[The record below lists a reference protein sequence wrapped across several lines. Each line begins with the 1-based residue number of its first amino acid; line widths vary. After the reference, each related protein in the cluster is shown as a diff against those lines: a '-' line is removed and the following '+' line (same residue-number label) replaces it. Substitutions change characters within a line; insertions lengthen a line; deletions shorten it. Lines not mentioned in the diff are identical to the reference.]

1 MLIIL
6 SHSLANPEHQFD
18 LSETPDQT
26 GKVAVVT
33 GGSEGIG
40 YGCTHTLLS
49 HNISKLFILSLSQ
62 EVVDGAVKNI
72 GEEMGPEA
80 ARKVT
85 WLKCDVGDCKSSYF

>member
-1 MLIIL
+1 
-6 SHSLANPEHQFD
+6 
-18 LSETPDQT
+18 
-26 GKVAVVT
+26 VALVT

-62 EVVDGAVKNI
+62 EVIDGALNSI
-72 GEEMGPEA
+72 SEEMGPEA

-85 WLKCDVGDCKSSYF
+85 WVKCDVGNCRSKRFLFWTAP